1 MVERTIYMDSIDSFI
16 DKDIIKIIT
25 GIRRCGKSY
34 FFNLIIEKLI
44 NQGVSEEDIL
54 LIDLELPQF
63 NKIRTC
69 DELDD
74 VVLDFLNGRKNKT
87 YLFFDEIQ
95 NVKGWEISI
104 NSYFKLSDVDIYIT
118 GSNSKLL
125 SKELATHLTG
135 RYVFIE
141 MYPFSFNEFLD
152 YKKYYFIIM
161 EIYF

>member
-44 NQGVSEEDIL
+44 NQGVNEEDIF

-69 DELDD
+69 DELDE

-104 NSYFKLSDVDIYIT
+104 NSYFKLSGVDIRSVHSDNNPYKILKKDLEY
-118 GSNSKLL
+118 GKLFGRDYEYSKFNSSINNKDRL
-125 SKELATHLTG
+125 
-135 RYVFIE
+135 FI
-141 MYPFSFNEFLD
+141 NFLE
-152 YKKYYFIIM
+152 Y
-161 EIYF
+161 